1 MQLIGLR
8 ERTRLLPGFYD
19 SDEKV
24 NRLLEVLCCDNF
36 DMVGPVTFIFTLLSA
51 CVHSRSGVDLES

>member
-8 ERTRLLPGFYD
+8 ERTWLLPGFDD
-19 SDEKV
+19 SDEQV

-36 DMVGPVTFIFTLLSA
+36 DRLGPVTFIFTLLSE